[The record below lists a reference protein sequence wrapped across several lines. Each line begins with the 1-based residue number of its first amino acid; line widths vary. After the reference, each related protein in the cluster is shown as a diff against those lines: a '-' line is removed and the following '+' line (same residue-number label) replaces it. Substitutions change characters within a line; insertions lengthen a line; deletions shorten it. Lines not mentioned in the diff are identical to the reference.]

1 MADGSVISFSDGSVI
16 AGVKHDDVALP
27 ASTVLCSIVSGRA
40 GDLWWQPKLGY
51 AWMAKYLESFKSYGI
66 SLTDA
71 RNGNVS

>member
-16 AGVKHDDVALP
+16 AGVKHDDAALP
-27 ASTVLCSIVSGRA
+27 ASTVLCSIVS
-40 GDLWWQPKLGY
+40 DEQEQPKLGY